1 MLAIISRIILGLI
14 IFGCSFGIGF
24 LTASIIVALLDSK
37 DEFEK

>member
-1 MLAIISRIILGLI
+1 MLAIISKIILGMM

-24 LTASIIVALLDSK
+24 LTTSIIIALLDSK